1 MEKYD
6 VDHVQTRKQIKKR
19 SVLHESMNRLVR
31 NKMAMIGLAVIAVV
45 VVLCLLAGVICP
57 EGYDAQDIAN
67 KLQGPG
73 QNPQYILG
81 TDALGRSMLA
91 RILYGGRISLLVAVV
106 ATGIA
111 AVLGIVL
118 GAAAAYFGGLADQII
133 MRCIDILGAIPALLL
148 AVAIAASLGA
158 SLFNCMLAVGI
169 SAIPAFAKTV
179 RGPVLSTMEQEYIE
193 AARAIDATDIRIIFK
208 HVLPNVLSP
217 IIVQVTSLLANSI
230 ILASAMSFLGLG
242 VQAPIPEWGAL
253 IASSRQ
259 YIVSYPYLVTI
270 PGCCI
275 AVLVLSMNL
284 FGDGL
289 RDALDPKLKD

>member
-1 MEKYD
+1 MRD
-6 VDHVQTRKQIKKR
+6 RKKKESKEIKKR
-19 SVLHESMNRLVR
+19 SAFSEAMQRLFR
-31 NKMAMIGLAVIAVV
+31 NKMAITGLIIIVII
-45 VVLCLLAGVICP
+45 VVLCLLANIICP
-57 EGYDAQDIAN
+57 EGYDAQNIADRFI
-67 KLQGPG
+67 LPG
-73 QNPQYILG
+73 EDSRFLLG

-91 RILYGGRISLLVAVV
+91 RVLYGGRISLLVAVV
-106 ATGIA
+106 ATAIA
-111 AVLGIVL
+111 AVIGIVL
-118 GAAAAYFGGLADQII
+118 GASAAYFGGLTDQII
-133 MRCIDILGAIPALLL
+133 MRCVDILGAIPALLL

-158 SLFNCMLAVGI
+158 SLFNCMLAVGV

-179 RGPVLSTMEQEYIE
+179 RGPVLSTMQMEYIE
-193 AARAIDATDIRIIFK
+193 AAKEIDAKDIRIIFR

-242 VQAPIPEWGAL
+242 VQAPVPEWGAL
-253 IASSRQ
+253 IASARQ
-259 YIVSYPYLVTI
+259 YIVTYPYLVTI
-270 PGCCI
+270 PGICI

>member
-1 MEKYD
+1 MESYTSSK
-6 VDHVQTRKQIKKR
+6 RKEIKKR
-19 SVLHESMNRLVR
+19 SMFAESMGRLAR
-31 NKMAMIGLAVIAVV
+31 NKMAMGGLALLAVV
-45 VVLCLLAGVICP
+45 IVLCLLAPVICP
-57 EGYDAQDIAN
+57 EGYDAQIIKN
-67 KLQGPG
+67 KMLKPG
-73 QNPQYILG
+73 ENGYLLG
-81 TDALGRSMLA
+81 TDNLGRSMLA

-111 AVLGIVL
+111 AVIGIIF
-118 GAAAAYFGGLADQII
+118 GATAAYFGGQVDNII
-133 MRCIDILGAIPALLL
+133 MRFIDILGAIPALLL
-148 AVAIAASLGA
+148 AIAIAASLGA

-179 RGPVLSTMEQEYIE
+179 RGPVLAVMQSEYIE
-193 AARAIDATDIRIIFK
+193 AARSIDATDSRIIFK

-242 VQAPIPEWGAL
+242 VQAPVPEWGAL

-259 YIVSYPYLVTI
+259 YIRAYPYLVTI

-275 AVLVLSMNL
+275 AVVVLSMNL